1 MNLRPTKSKIS
12 GRWVSELELAV
23 ALDRAVL
30 TPNLRRKLATSQHP
44 AGPATLLGAE
54 SVHFIWDLK
63 QSGRDLADNSEAL
76 VSATLQWLDSL
87 LLQSE
92 TSQTLQALPDQGD
105 AVQETIIVIT
115 ASYGEA
121 AKIASGL
128 RPDFAN
134 AISRD
139 LSRLASLNQCTP
151 EEIIRRHLA
160 TTYVV
165 AFCGFQPGFAYLEPL
180 PGSPAIRAPRHEA
193 PRAKVPAGAVALGGP
208 YCGVYPSNG
217 PGGWN
222 IIGLTEMR
230 FLDATSG
237 RELWAP
243 GDLVRFSGVAQ

>member
-1 MNLRPTKSKIS
+1 MNLRLTKSKIS
-12 GRWVSELELAV
+12 SRWVSELELAV

-30 TPNLRRKLATSQHP
+30 TPKVRRKLATSQHP
-44 AGPATLLGAE
+44 AGPTTLLGAE
-54 SVHFIWDLK
+54 SVHFIWDLE

-76 VSATLQWLDSL
+76 VAATLQWLDSL
-87 LLQSE
+87 LVQSE
-92 TSQTLQALPDQGD
+92 ASQALPDQGD
-105 AVQETIIVIT
+105 AVQETTIVIA

-121 AKIASGL
+121 AKIAS
-128 RPDFAN
+128 
-134 AISRD
+134 D

-151 EEIIRRHLA
+151 EEIIRRHLR

-180 PGSPAIRAPRHEA
+180 PGSPAIRAPRHET
-193 PRAKVPAGAVALGGP
+193 PRAKVAAGAIALGGP
-208 YCGVYPSNG
+208 YCGVYPFNG

-222 IIGLTEMR
+222 IIGVTEMR
-230 FLDATSG
+230 FLDAASG

>member
-1 MNLRPTKSKIS
+1 MNLRAIKSKIS

-30 TPNLRRKLATSQHP
+30 TPKLRRKLATSQHP

-87 LLQSE
+87 LVQSE
-92 TSQTLQALPDQGD
+92 ASQALLDQGD
-105 AVQETIIVIT
+105 AVQETTIVIT

-121 AKIASGL
+121 TKIASGL
-128 RPDFAN
+128 GPDFAN
-134 AISRD
+134 AISSD
-139 LSRLASLNQCTP
+139 LCRLASLNQCTP

-193 PRAKVPAGAVALGGP
+193 PRAKVPAGAIALGGP

-222 IIGLTEMR
+222 IIGVTEMR